1 MRPVRRSLWSFV
13 PLATLMLSLFPEAS
27 AGGSSN
33 FLHPRGG
40 NSGTPENSATPS
52 VPYVGASQM
61 DLNTAATS
69 SADSGITH
77 DAEKAKE
84 GELEDV
90 EQVLTE
96 EAGTSRTS
104 SHETKADFT
113 ATALAKKK
121 MTPEQYAEAEKE
133 VLEEL
138 QSLLRISPT
147 TTTTKPPGIFKEVLD
162 GIKNSALA
170 PLRATR
176 DIFTKPKETLRTN
189 SGSADL
195 MFSKLGSAIS
205 GEKGGWGAALRDFWR
220 LLTMNPGRQK
230 EAIERKKQSA
240 INGEQAARNIMHSDG
255 LPAEIFGEA
264 LRQQWELEKS
274 RKALQEEQ
282 KVEEELQRKFDAL
295 LERASKN
302 DV

>member
-147 TTTTKPPGIFKEVLD
+147 TTTTKPPGIFKEV
-162 GIKNSALA
+162 
-170 PLRATR
+170 
-176 DIFTKPKETLRTN
+176 RTN